1 MKIVKTIPTSYT
13 IVYVEDGGKYA
24 AYKRYESDEW
34 YDATNNRKIGSSDLV
49 KRLESAYS
57 ESEK

>member
-13 IVYVEDGGKYA
+13 IVYVEDVGKYA

-34 YDATNNRKIGSSDLV
+34 YDATNNKKISGEKS
-49 KRLESAYS
+49 KRLEAAYS

>member
-13 IVYVEDGGKYA
+13 IVYVEDAGKYS
-24 AYKRYESDEW
+24 AYKRYERFEW
-34 YDATNNRKIGSSDLV
+34 YNATNNKKISEDQA
-49 KRLESAYS
+49 KKLESAYS